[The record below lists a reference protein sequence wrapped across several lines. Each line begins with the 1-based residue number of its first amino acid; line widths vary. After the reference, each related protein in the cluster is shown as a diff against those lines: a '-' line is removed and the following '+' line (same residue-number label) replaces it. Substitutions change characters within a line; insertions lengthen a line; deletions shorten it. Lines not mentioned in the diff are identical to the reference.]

1 MAMAAYAAAITFLAL
16 ESYEKNVANK
26 FEKTPQI
33 CGQKIVGLNT
43 MPLYRVGFA
52 LALQTI
58 YAGLLR
64 GGPTLAP
71 RRFRPV

>member
-33 CGQKIVGLNT
+33 CGQKSWDST
-43 MPLYRVGFA
+43 
-52 LALQTI
+52 TI
-58 YAGLLR
+58 YTKHRHGR
-64 GGPTLAP
+64 TVTLWYAHP
-71 RRFRPV
+71 NPWGAILGRLYAAFA